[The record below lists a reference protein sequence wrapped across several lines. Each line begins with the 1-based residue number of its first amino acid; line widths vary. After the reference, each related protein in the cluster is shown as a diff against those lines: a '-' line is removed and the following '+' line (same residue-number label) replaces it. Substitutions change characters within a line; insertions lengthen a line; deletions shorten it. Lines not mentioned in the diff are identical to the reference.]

1 MCGIQRTGLHKHRQR
16 VVGGFTAD
24 ECEYPWVVLVVAVNS
39 ICGGSI
45 LDSRHIMT
53 AAHCVKDRLT
63 NIPVSLNVVRVR
75 IGSSSVSMAPQFQ
88 VINIT
93 THPSHDPVT
102 KINDIA
108 VLTLAQDLV
117 FSDCVRPIC
126 LPQEGSDPKLAD
138 FCVVAGWGVTN
149 VAAPN
154 SIPYLQEAE
163 LPIVDQELC
172 QRRYGSAKVNEQTF
186 CAGDYY
192 RGGVDSCQGDSG
204 SPLMC
209 KEGGRFVA
217 HGLVSNGYGCALAT
231 YPGIYTRVAH
241 PNNLRFVKSAMEAS

>member
-1 MCGIQRTGLHKHRQR
+1 CGTQRPGLHQHRQR

-24 ECEYPWVVLVVAVNS
+24 ECEYPWVVLVIALNS

-53 AAHCVKDRLT
+53 AAHCVKDKLT
-63 NIPVSLNVVRVR
+63 NTPISPAAVRVR
-75 IGSSSVSMAPQFQ
+75 IGSSSVSLGRQFQ
-88 VINIT
+88 VINVI
-93 THPSHDPVT
+93 THPSHDPGNKV
-102 KINDIA
+102 NDIA
-108 VLTLAQDLV
+108 VLTIGQDLV
-117 FSDCVRPIC
+117 FSDCIKPLC
-126 LPQEGSDPKLAD
+126 LPEEGSDPKHAD

-149 VAAPN
+149 VASPN

-172 QRRYGSAKVNEQTF
+172 QRRYGSDKVNEQTF

-192 RGGVDSCQGDSG
+192 SGGIDSCQGDSG

-209 KEGGRFVA
+209 KVGGRFIA
-217 HGLVSNGYGCALAT
+217 QGIVSNGLGCALPT
-231 YPGIYTRVAH
+231 YPGIYTRVSH
-241 PNNLRFVKSAMEAS
+241 PNNLRFVKTAIGTS